1 MGPGNAYNSFER
13 KLSLGWKI
21 SVKHTSE
28 YVYADNVTA
37 SYNEARMTPLSSP
50 TQTVIESE
58 LKIVPKTPVFKYYD
72 YWGTLV
78 NAFEIQE
85 THRTLTIISSSVVE
99 TSSLK
104 PLDNPATW
112 SELEDPRIWDAFSEY
127 FSFTPYVCEIPD
139 FIEMSQQLRKLE
151 SPYQA
156 AEKVCDL
163 LREILTYN
171 AGSTSVSGNAKD
183 AWAQRSGVCQDFA
196 HLSLSLFR
204 YLGIP
209 SRYVSGYIHPVE
221 NAEVGDST
229 VGESHAWVDVWLNQ
243 WYPLDPTNGA
253 TVGERYIRVA
263 QGRDYS
269 DVKPFAGIYSGG
281 TLDKLKVSVE
291 VKRLA

>member
-1 MGPGNAYNSFER
+1 MGPGNTYYSPER
-13 KLSLGWKI
+13 KLTLGWKI
-21 SVKHTSE
+21 SIKHTSE

-37 SYNEARMTPLSSP
+37 SYNEARMTPLSSL
-50 TQTVIESE
+50 TQSVLDSE
-58 LKIVPKTPVFKYYD
+58 FKVTPQTSLFKYID

-85 THRTLTIISSSVVE
+85 IHRALIIVSSSVVE
-99 TSSLK
+99 TSSLDQ
-104 PLDNPATW
+104 LDNSVTW
-112 SELEDPRIWDAFSEY
+112 SELDNPSTWDSFSEY

-139 FIEMSQQLRKLE
+139 FIEISQELRKLE
-151 SPYQA
+151 SPFQA
-156 AEKVCDL
+156 AEKVCDV
-163 LREILTYN
+163 LREMLTYN

-209 SRYVSGYIHPVE
+209 SRYVSGYLHPLE
-221 NAEVGDST
+221 DAEVGDSS
-229 VGESHAWVDVWLNQ
+229 VGESHAWVDVWLNE

-253 TVGERYIRVA
+253 QVGERYIRVA

-281 TLDKLKVSVE
+281 TLDKLNVSVE
-291 VKRLA
+291 LKRLA